1 MVELINDFVVDL
13 IDQHSFTN
21 EATVSVRNGDSVVI
35 EDDRLVTH
43 KRVCVELDIL
53 ESDPF
58 DKTTT
63 TIGLSPLMALA
74 LVRRLID
81 CLDGLGLDCLPQ
93 AHGRFTRLLID
104 HLNGVEVD
112 DDVLHQISMIEA
124 ASSMSVNDGAVL
136 EDILPPSLQI
146 IE

>member
-1 MVELINDFVVDL
+1 MVELINNFVVDL

-21 EATVSVRNGDSVVI
+21 EAAVTVRNGDCSVI
-35 EDDRLVTH
+35 EDDHLVTH
-43 KRVCVELDIL
+43 KRVYVELDIL
-53 ESDPF
+53 GSDFF

-81 CLDGLGLDCLPQ
+81 CLDGSGLDCLPQ
-93 AHGRFTRLLID
+93 VHGRFARLLLD

-112 DDVLHQISMIEA
+112 DDVLHQISVIEA
-124 ASSMSVNDGAVL
+124 ASSTSVNDGAML
-136 EDILPPSLQI
+136 EDILPPSLQVTG
-146 IE
+146 